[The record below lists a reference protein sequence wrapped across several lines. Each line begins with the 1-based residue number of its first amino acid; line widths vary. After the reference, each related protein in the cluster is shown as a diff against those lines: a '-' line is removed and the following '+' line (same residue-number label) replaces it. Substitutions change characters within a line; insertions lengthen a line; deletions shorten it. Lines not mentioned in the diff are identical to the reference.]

1 MIREQ
6 LCLESAQL
14 PWSSLPSA
22 ADRRM
27 GLPRRSHCTPIQP
40 LHRRAPQPVAV
51 LLARPGPEVVD
62 EVEEVQ
68 QGVAAAGEPG
78 LTGAAGVSRR
88 AFDL

>member
-1 MIREQ
+1 MHRAINSVA
-6 LCLESAQL
+6 LIL
-14 PWSSLPSA
+14 LPSFPSVA
-22 ADRRM
+22 FPASRFTLSLD
-27 GLPRRSHCTPIQP
+27 GPRRNPPPH
-40 LHRRAPQPVAV
+40 LRAPQPVAV
-51 LLARPGPEVVD
+51 LLARSGPEVVD